1 MVHINA
7 LTLIENFV
15 ENNNVR
21 PMKNWALRNSNVRS
35 PRYKFYK
42 DLKAKVIRL
51 LNLISG
57 DNKIA
62 MLKSK

>member
-35 PRYKFYK
+35 TRYKFYK

-51 LNLISG
+51 LSLISG